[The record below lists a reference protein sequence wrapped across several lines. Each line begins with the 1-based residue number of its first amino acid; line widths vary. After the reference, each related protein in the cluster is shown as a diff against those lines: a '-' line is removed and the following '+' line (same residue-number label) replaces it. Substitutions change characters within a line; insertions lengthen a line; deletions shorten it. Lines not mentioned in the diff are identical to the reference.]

1 MSNTNLLSN
10 ATINVSIYSSHIY
23 NFVSYRCHFLAVC
36 SSWVD
41 KLMVNSRY
49 NTLYKNM
56 QSKMT
61 DTTTMIP
68 LQARLIGHLEAGF
81 VKITTEPSNALC
93 STVATVSFVL
103 VYPACV
109 ASGATSP
116 GNHTY
121 FTFRWA
127 NLHFERALNCTLVK
141 VGALNCT

>member
-1 MSNTNLLSN
+1 
-10 ATINVSIYSSHIY
+10 
-23 NFVSYRCHFLAVC
+23 
-36 SSWVD
+36 
-41 KLMVNSRY
+41 
-49 NTLYKNM
+49 
-56 QSKMT
+56 
-61 DTTTMIP
+61 MIP

-81 VKITTEPSNALC
+81 VKITTEPSNTLC
-93 STVATVSFVL
+93 STVATVSFLL

-127 NLHFERALNCTLVK
+127 NLYFERALNCTLVK